1 MKWMKR
7 ALALLLGFLMLTN
20 GGPISV
26 FATDSV
32 SDNDVAVET
41 TAPIEPIEVCEE
53 CGGSDA
59 HTDTCSLNIIAPL
72 TTETPTVTTGPAI
85 TSMETTGATVS
96 GNEVGCSE
104 CNQTEGHLDT
114 CSQYINPIGETTE
127 TPAVCEICGQSGTH
141 SVGCFAT
148 FTEVNQVGY
157 FVSDSVTL
165 YRNPTQLPDDTITLT
180 SEQLPESFVVQYSF
194 PGNDGVTWYV
204 LDTENWNTDYSE
216 YGYVNAVDVTFEDT
230 SASTNQEV
238 SKSLGT
244 HTLTVSGMLLDGVG
258 LDAAELE
265 ADMSVFVHSVLLGLD
280 TLSEDEMAL
289 AYDISLQVGENKVQP
304 DGTVTVKLDGLDTTN
319 YTEFTV
325 YHLPNTDIETVQRV
339 MDGEDVLHDDP
350 EVLVPTVGDGYIE
363 FETNGFSVYYVVA
376 GTSDDNSQYDT
387 TIRDLPSENS
397 TYYVEPGTII
407 EFSSGT
413 FDGSGTTGITR
424 EGRTITV
431 ALDAVKGT
439 STDFKVER
447 NNKSLTLTFIV
458 SDRTA
463 VIKGAIA
470 NHPVYLSI
478 LTSGGAGIPSEPGIT
493 DGDYKRYNSSYTA
506 NTGWA
511 WEEYTFAD
519 TAEGIVSE
527 SITDQL
533 IVSVDGS
540 STVGVYDATGSSVLS
555 YLSGINWDTML
566 NKAVEANAVAT
577 DGYRVTNSNKANYIV
592 IPYVVKLMA
601 ERGTGWHID
610 CVVVPANR
618 ITLSYD
624 LNLKNYVITSTT
636 LVLPNAVT
644 SSTGEINTI
653 VGSIQN
659 APVGQTLK
667 ASLNGEDYDVT
678 FLGWSTDPNAT
689 TPDPSI
695 DPGDSITVTKDTVLY
710 AVWQGKHTSG
720 TLKLQKTEVFEDVN
734 DERKDVGASYTFTV
748 TIANAEAGKSY
759 PYTIYNADNTVKSAE
774 KSLVSGGEIV
784 LQAGEY
790 AVVNNVPGGSVTVS
804 ESVATDSEFDVSW
817 NVAGSKTEGSTVI
830 ASVTAGN
837 QTEIVCVN
845 TYSPLV
851 ADLTIT
857 KSGDITDENQSFI
870 FYVKDSTGKLVN
882 TVIINGTGSVTI
894 KDLPLDTYTVTEDT
908 NWSWRYTPTDGA
920 SKTITLIANGE
931 NDVKFNN
938 NRSWIYWL
946 SGDSYNENQFTVKSK
961 DEEE

>member
-1 MKWMKR
+1 MKTMKR
-7 ALALLLGFLMLTN
+7 VVALFLCIFMLA
-20 GGPISV
+20 SV
-26 FATDSV
+26 PV
-32 SDNDVAVET
+32 VAIAET
-41 TAPIEPIEVCEE
+41 
-53 CGGSDA
+53 GDGS
-59 HTDTCSLNIIAPL
+59 N
-72 TTETPTVTTGPAI
+72 
-85 TSMETTGATVS
+85 
-96 GNEVGCSE
+96 
-104 CNQTEGHLDT
+104 
-114 CSQYINPIGETTE
+114 GETV
-127 TPAVCEICGQSGTH
+127 ACSYCGSENGH
-141 SVGCFAT
+141 VMGCFAT
-148 FTEVNQVGY
+148 FTEVNKTAAFSSY
-157 FVSDSVTL
+157 PVTL
-165 YRNPTQLPDDTITLT
+165 YFNPGTDPDN
-180 SEQLPESFVVQYSF
+180 SASFTEEDFGENFTFTVQYSF
-194 PGNDGVTWYV
+194 PGENGVVWYM
-204 LDTENWNTDYSE
+204 LDTENWSIFEGTTEPYS
-216 YGYVNAVDVTFEDT
+216 YIQSSYVKLNEEADGPAATVDGHTIRVSGSLPDNA
-230 SASTNQEV
+230 
-238 SKSLGT
+238 SLRAD
-244 HTLTVSGMLLDGVG
+244 TLTDEMTSYI
-258 LDAAELE
+258 
-265 ADMSVFVHSVLLGLD
+265 HSDLLGLKA
-280 TLSEDEMAL
+280 LSGNDMCL
-289 AYDISLQVGENKVQP
+289 AYDISLLVGESKVQP
-304 DGTVTVKLDGLDTTN
+304 DGTVTVKLDGLDTTK

-325 YHLPNTDIETVQRV
+325 YHLPNTDIDTIQRV
-339 MDGEDVLHDDP
+339 MNGEQLTLEKP
-350 EVLVPTVGDGYIE
+350 EIIVPAVGDGYIE

-413 FDGSGTTGITR
+413 FNGSGTTGITR

-439 STDFKVER
+439 SAVFTVVR
-447 NNKSLTLTFIV
+447 NNRSLTLTFIV

-577 DGYRVTNSNKANYIV
+577 DGNRVTNSNKANYIV

-720 TLKLQKTEVFEDVN
+720 TLKLQKTEIFEDVN
-734 DERKDVGASYTFTV
+734 DERKDDGASYTFTV
-748 TIANAEAGKSY
+748 TFTNAEAGKSY
-759 PYTIYNADNTVKSAE
+759 PYTIYNSDNTAKSADN
-774 KSLVSGGEIV
+774 SLVSGGTIV
-784 LQAGEY
+784 LKAGEY
-790 AVVNNVPGGSVTVS
+790 AVVNNVPGGAVTVT
-804 ESVATDSEFDVSW
+804 ESVAGNSEFEISW
-817 NVAGSKTEGSTVI
+817 QVAGSS
-830 ASVTAGN
+830 TAGN
-837 QTEIVCVN
+837 TVTATIAAGKQTEIICVN

-851 ADLTIT
+851 ADLTIIKT
-857 KSGDITDENQSFI
+857 GWNSTDENQSFI
-870 FYVKDSTGKLVN
+870 FDVAGPNNFKI
-882 TVIINGTGSVTI
+882 TVAINGNGKVTI
-894 KDLPLDTYTVTEDT
+894 KDLPIGEYTVTEQT
-908 NWSWRYTPTDGA
+908 KWSWRYIPTGDNG
-920 SKTITLIANGE
+920 KKITLVTNDE
-931 NDVKFNN
+931 NTVTFENE
-938 NRSWIYWL
+938 RSLIYWL
-946 SGDSYNENQFTVKSK
+946 SGDSFCTNWWGGENGTVTNRKASN
-961 DEEE
+961 

>member
-1 MKWMKR
+1 MKTMKR
-7 ALALLLGFLMLTN
+7 VVALFLCIFMLA
-20 GGPISV
+20 SV
-26 FATDSV
+26 PV
-32 SDNDVAVET
+32 VAIAET
-41 TAPIEPIEVCEE
+41 
-53 CGGSDA
+53 GDGS
-59 HTDTCSLNIIAPL
+59 N
-72 TTETPTVTTGPAI
+72 
-85 TSMETTGATVS
+85 
-96 GNEVGCSE
+96 
-104 CNQTEGHLDT
+104 
-114 CSQYINPIGETTE
+114 GETV
-127 TPAVCEICGQSGTH
+127 ACSYCGSENGH
-141 SVGCFAT
+141 VMGCFAT
-148 FTEVNQVGY
+148 FTEVNKTAAFSSY
-157 FVSDSVTL
+157 PVTL
-165 YRNPTQLPDDTITLT
+165 YFNPGTDPDN
-180 SEQLPESFVVQYSF
+180 SASFTEEDFGENFTFTVQYSF
-194 PGNDGVTWYV
+194 PGENGVVWYM
-204 LDTENWNTDYSE
+204 LDTENWSIFEGTTEPYS
-216 YGYVNAVDVTFEDT
+216 YIQSSYVKLNEEADGPAATVDGHTIRVSGSLPDNA
-230 SASTNQEV
+230 
-238 SKSLGT
+238 SLRAD
-244 HTLTVSGMLLDGVG
+244 TLTDEMTSYI
-258 LDAAELE
+258 
-265 ADMSVFVHSVLLGLD
+265 HSDLLGLKA
-280 TLSEDEMAL
+280 LSGNDMCL
-289 AYDISLQVGENKVQP
+289 AYDISLLVGESKVQP
-304 DGTVTVKLDGLDTTN
+304 DGTVTVKLDGLDTTK

-325 YHLPNTDIETVQRV
+325 YHLPNTDIDTIQRV
-339 MDGEDVLHDDP
+339 MNGEQLTLEKP
-350 EVLVPTVGDGYIE
+350 EIIVPAVGDGYIE

-413 FDGSGTTGITR
+413 FNGSGTTGITR

-439 STDFKVER
+439 SAVFTVVR
-447 NNKSLTLTFIV
+447 NNRSLTLTFIV

-577 DGYRVTNSNKANYIV
+577 DGNRVTNSNKANYIV

-720 TLKLQKTEVFEDVN
+720 TLKLQKTEIFEDVN
-734 DERKDVGASYTFTV
+734 DERKDDGASYTFTV
-748 TIANAEAGKSY
+748 TFTNAEAGKSY
-759 PYTIYNADNTVKSAE
+759 PYTIYNSDNTAKSADN
-774 KSLVSGGEIV
+774 SLVSGGTIV
-784 LQAGEY
+784 LKAGEY
-790 AVVNNVPGGSVTVS
+790 AVVNNVPGGAVTVT
-804 ESVATDSEFDVSW
+804 ESVAGNSEFEISW
-817 NVAGSKTEGSTVI
+817 QVAGSS
-830 ASVTAGN
+830 TAGN
-837 QTEIVCVN
+837 TVTATIAAGKQTEIICVN

-851 ADLTIT
+851 ADLTIIKT
-857 KSGDITDENQSFI
+857 GWNSTDENQSFI
-870 FYVKDSTGKLVN
+870 FDVAGPNNFKI
-882 TVIINGTGSVTI
+882 TVAINGNGKVTI
-894 KDLPLDTYTVTEDT
+894 KDLPIGEYTVTEQT
-908 NWSWRYTPTDGA
+908 KWSWRYIPTGDNG
-920 SKTITLIANGE
+920 KKITLVTNDE
-931 NDVKFNN
+931 NTVTFENE
-938 NRSWIYWL
+938 RSLIYWL
-946 SGDSYNENQFTVKSK
+946 SGDSFCTNWWGGENGTVTKRKASN
-961 DEEE
+961 

>member
-1 MKWMKR
+1 MKTMKR
-7 ALALLLGFLMLTN
+7 AVALFLCIFMLA
-20 GGPISV
+20 SV
-26 FATDSV
+26 PV
-32 SDNDVAVET
+32 VAIAET
-41 TAPIEPIEVCEE
+41 
-53 CGGSDA
+53 GDGS
-59 HTDTCSLNIIAPL
+59 N
-72 TTETPTVTTGPAI
+72 
-85 TSMETTGATVS
+85 
-96 GNEVGCSE
+96 
-104 CNQTEGHLDT
+104 
-114 CSQYINPIGETTE
+114 GETV
-127 TPAVCEICGQSGTH
+127 ACSYCGSENGH
-141 SVGCFAT
+141 VMGCFAT
-148 FTEVNQVGY
+148 FTEVNKTAAFSSY
-157 FVSDSVTL
+157 PVTL
-165 YRNPTQLPDDTITLT
+165 YFNPGTDPDNSAFFTEEDFGENFTFT
-180 SEQLPESFVVQYSF
+180 VQYSF
-194 PGNDGVTWYV
+194 PGENGVVWYM
-204 LDTENWNTDYSE
+204 LDTENWSIFEGTTEPYS
-216 YGYVNAVDVTFEDT
+216 YIQSSYVKLNEEADGPAATVDGHTIRVSGSLPDNA
-230 SASTNQEV
+230 
-238 SKSLGT
+238 SLRAD
-244 HTLTVSGMLLDGVG
+244 TLTDEMTSYI
-258 LDAAELE
+258 
-265 ADMSVFVHSVLLGLD
+265 HSDLLGLKA
-280 TLSEDEMAL
+280 LSGDDMCL
-289 AYDISLQVGENKVQP
+289 AYDISLLVGESKVQP
-304 DGTVTVKLDGLDTTN
+304 DDTVTVKLDGLDTTK
-319 YTEFTV
+319 YTDFAV
-325 YHLPNTDIETVQRV
+325 YHLPNTDIDTIQRV
-339 MDGEDVLHDDP
+339 MNGEQLTLEKP
-350 EVLVPTVGDGYIE
+350 EIIVPAVGDGYIE

-413 FDGSGTTGITR
+413 FNGSGTTGITR

-439 STDFKVER
+439 SAVFTVVR
-447 NNKSLTLTFIV
+447 NDRRLTLTFIV

-577 DGYRVTNSNKANYIV
+577 DGNRVTNSNKANYIV

-710 AVWQGKHTSG
+710 AVWQGKHASG
-720 TLKLQKTEVFEDVN
+720 TLKLQKTEIFEDVN
-734 DERKDVGASYTFTV
+734 DERKDDGASYTFTV
-748 TIANAEAGKSY
+748 TFTNAEAGKSY
-759 PYTIYNADNTVKSAE
+759 PYTIYNSDNTAKSADN
-774 KSLVSGGEIV
+774 SLVSGGTIV
-784 LQAGEY
+784 LKAGEY
-790 AVVNNVPGGSVTVS
+790 AVVNNVPGGAVTVT
-804 ESVATDSEFDVSW
+804 ESVAGNSEFEISW
-817 NVAGSKTEGSTVI
+817 QAAGSS
-830 ASVTAGN
+830 TAGN
-837 QTEIVCVN
+837 TVTATIAAGKQTEIICVN

-851 ADLTIT
+851 ADLTIIKT
-857 KSGDITDENQSFI
+857 GWNSTDENQSFI
-870 FYVKDSTGKLVN
+870 FDVAGPNNFKI
-882 TVIINGTGSVTI
+882 TVAINGNGKVTI
-894 KDLPLDTYTVTEDT
+894 KDLPIGEYTVTEQT
-908 NWSWRYTPTDGA
+908 KWSWRYIPTGDNG
-920 SKTITLIANGE
+920 KKITLVTNDE
-931 NDVKFNN
+931 NTVTFENE
-938 NRSWIYWL
+938 RSLIYWL
-946 SGDSYNENQFTVKSK
+946 SGDSFCTNWWGGENGTVTNRKASN
-961 DEEE
+961 